1 MKKLFCFSS
10 PQKVCRSR
18 NSEKQPGL
26 SQRETK
32 YAFIS
37 AFSHYVM
44 RCNVFGC
51 HALRVY
57 VLCYVALSFSWFIP
71 MASVNMA
78 KLSKEQRKWLQTV
91 RNTERNGLALLAV
104 GWTSERQ
111 NRLFCCQ
118 LLVSQNCQFTP
129 WIFFS
134 RGKKKKPG
142 LWTSQTNEGCSVPQS
157 MESSKGYKCDTW
169 IRPKFICDAWILQKG
184 ARDSRIYQPV
194 CAICLLKYTWPVNFF
209 FHLCDNSH
217 HFPETLYT
225 RREIWGFPFN

>member
-1 MKKLFCFSS
+1 MRTRYLHT
-10 PQKVCRSR
+10 R
-18 NSEKQPGL
+18 GIW
-26 SQRETK
+26 TK
-32 YAFIS
+32 
-37 AFSHYVM
+37 H
-44 RCNVFGC
+44 
-51 HALRVY
+51 L
-57 VLCYVALSFSWFIP
+57 LSFSWFIP

-118 LLVSQNCQFTP
+118 LLVSQNCFYSMDLFQS
-129 WIFFS
+129 W
-134 RGKKKKPG
+134 KKKKPG

-157 MESSKGYKCDTW
+157 MESSKGFKCDTW

-225 RREIWGFPFN
+225 RREIWGFPFNQEPREFFQNSCGKRVRAILPQFLFMTTIDEQKIK